1 MGDSFSLGSRRL
13 SILDISTR
21 LKAVASRLI
30 DQEQAEVIV
39 PPQRAGSGHWFGG
52 GNMVQDQQGTLW
64 LTGRFRNQGDS
75 RTGLGAGERGLELAI
90 YRSDDN
96 ARSFQQTLALSKADL
111 NVGPRE
117 VLSIEGTALRLIDGR
132 VELFVSTEK
141 QGIGYPA
148 ELQSHLKPGT
158 GVWTIDRLTA
168 DSINQLSSAVVET
181 ILETDDP
188 RFIHIKDPFIGSH
201 RGADCLLFCTH
212 PFCWTSSNT
221 GYIVLENQVLENQVL
236 NVEHANLTFF
246 PRGFTWDVA
255 MTRGTALVPLP
266 RVGVLADQDV
276 QLFFYDGGECVRD
289 LDQHATA
296 VKRPRGY
303 SCEELG
309 GVAYCQN
316 GDLTSVQRLSVNQ
329 PLFVGPYGTGC
340 SRYVDVLATEEN
352 YLVTWQQSQQ
362 DGSQPLVMNVV
373 PRAEVEALLTN

>member
-1 MGDSFSLGSRRL
+1 M
-13 SILDISTR
+13 DITAR

-30 DQEQAEVIV
+30 DQDRAQIII
-39 PPQRAGSGHWFGG
+39 PPQRPGAGHWFGG
-52 GNMVQDQQGTLW
+52 GNMVQDQEGVLW

-96 ARSFQQTLALSKADL
+96 AQTFQHSLTLSKADL
-111 NVGPRE
+111 NVGTRQ
-117 VLSIEGTALRLIDGR
+117 VLSIEGSALRFIDDR

-141 QGIGYPA
+141 QGIGYPQ
-148 ELQSHLKPGT
+148 ELSSHQKPGT

-168 DSINQLSSAVVET
+168 ASISQLSAAGVET
-181 ILETDDP
+181 ILQTSDP
-188 RFIHIKDPFIGSH
+188 RFLHVKDPFLGSH
-201 RGADCLLFCTH
+201 AGVDCLLFCTH

-221 GYIVLENQVLENQVL
+221 GYVVLDDRALSVQQ
-236 NVEHANLTFF
+236 ANLEFF

-289 LDQHATA
+289 LDQHASA
-296 VKRPRGY
+296 VQRPRGY

-316 GDLTSVQRLSVNQ
+316 GDLNTVQRLSVNH
-329 PLFVGPYGTGC
+329 PMFVSPHGTGS
-340 SRYVDVLATEEN
+340 SRYVDVLLTAEH
-352 YLVTWQQSQQ
+352 YIVTWQQSQD
-362 DGSQPLVMNVV
+362 DGSQPLVMNMV
-373 PRAEVEALLTN
+373 PRTEIEALLIK

>member
-1 MGDSFSLGSRRL
+1 LFQQVLN
-13 SILDISTR
+13 LDITAR

-30 DQEQAEVIV
+30 DQEQARVIV
-39 PPQRAGSGHWFGG
+39 PPQRPGTGHWFGG
-52 GNMVQDQQGTLW
+52 GNMVQDQEGTLW

-96 ARSFQQTLALSKADL
+96 AQTFQQSLTLSKADL
-111 NVGPRE
+111 NVGTRE
-117 VLSIEGTALRLIDGR
+117 VLSIEGAALRFIDDR

-141 QGIGYPA
+141 QGIGYPE
-148 ELQSHLKPGT
+148 ELSSHLKPGT

-168 DSINQLSSAVVET
+168 DSIAHLSNATVET
-181 ILETDDP
+181 VLETDDP
-188 RFIHIKDPFIGSH
+188 RFLHIKDPFLGSH
-201 RGADCLLFCTH
+201 KGADCLLFCTH

-221 GYIVLENQVLENQVL
+221 GYVVLDDRALSVQ
-236 NVEHANLTFF
+236 HANLTFF

-255 MTRGTALVPLP
+255 MTRGTALVNLP
-266 RVGVLADQDV
+266 RVGVLANQDV

-316 GDLTSVQRLSVNQ
+316 GDLNTVQRLSVNH
-329 PLFVGPYGTGC
+329 PMFVSPHGTGC
-340 SRYVDVLATEEN
+340 SRYVDVLATADN
-352 YLVTWQQSQQ
+352 YIVTWQQSQD

-373 PRAEVEALLTN
+373 PRAEIETLLIN

>member
-1 MGDSFSLGSRRL
+1 M
-13 SILDISTR
+13 
-21 LKAVASRLI
+21 I
-30 DQEQAEVIV
+30 DQDQAKVIV
-39 PPQRAGSGHWFGG
+39 SPQRSGTGHWYGG

-96 ARSFQQTLALSKADL
+96 AQTFQQVLSLCKADL
-111 NVGPRE
+111 DVGSRE

-141 QGIGYPA
+141 QGVGYPA
-148 ELQSHLKPGT
+148 ELSSHLKPGT

-168 DSINQLSSAVVET
+168 NSIAQLSDAVVET

-188 RFIHIKDPFIGSH
+188 RFLHMKDPFLGTH
-201 RGADCLLFCTH
+201 GGTDCLLFCTH

-221 GYIVLENQVLENQVL
+221 GYIVLDDKTLDVQN
-236 NVEHANLTFF
+236 ANLTFF

-255 MTRGTALVPLP
+255 MTRGTALVALP
-266 RVGVLADQDV
+266 AVGVLEDQDV

-316 GDLTSVQRLSVNQ
+316 GDLNTVQRLSVNH
-329 PLFVGPYGTGC
+329 PLFISPHGTGC
-340 SRYVDVLATEEN
+340 SRYVDVLATPEN
-352 YLVTWQQSQQ
+352 YIVTWQQSQD

-373 PRAEVEALLTN
+373 PRAEIEALLKD

>member
-1 MGDSFSLGSRRL
+1 MN
-13 SILDISTR
+13 LDITAR

-30 DQEQAEVIV
+30 DQDQAQVIV
-39 PPQRAGSGHWFGG
+39 PPQRPGTGHWFGG
-52 GNMVQDQQGTLW
+52 GNMVQDQEGTLW

-96 ARSFQQTLALSKADL
+96 AQTFQQSLTLSKADL
-111 NVGPRE
+111 NVGTRE
-117 VLSIEGTALRLIDGR
+117 VLSIEGAALRFIDDR

-141 QGIGYPA
+141 QGMGYPE
-148 ELQSHLKPGT
+148 ELSSHLKPGT
-158 GVWTIDRLTA
+158 GVWTIDRLVA
-168 DSINQLSSAVVET
+168 NSMAQLSNAAVET
-181 ILETDDP
+181 VLETDDP
-188 RFIHIKDPFIGSH
+188 RFLHIKDPFLGSH
-201 RGADCLLFCTH
+201 EGADCLLFCTH

-221 GYIVLENQVLENQVL
+221 GYVLLDDRALSVQ
-236 NVEHANLTFF
+236 HANLTFF

-255 MTRGTALVPLP
+255 MTRGTALVNLP

-276 QLFFYDGGECVRD
+276 QLLFYDGGECVRD

-316 GDLTSVQRLSVNQ
+316 GDLNTVQRLSVNH
-329 PLFVGPYGTGC
+329 PMFVSPHGTGC
-340 SRYVDVLATEEN
+340 SRYVDVLVTADH
-352 YLVTWQQSQQ
+352 YIVTWQQSQ
-362 DGSQPLVMNVV
+362 DDFSQPLVMNMV
-373 PRAEVEALLTN
+373 PRAEIEALLIN